1 MYRVLILSREQK
13 FEKYLSTPTMNELD
27 IMTEVTGVKKRIY
40 NIPHERENGLVLVDR
55 NILGNLIA
63 EIEDK
68 LDELEA
74 ITDPDFM
81 KEVYM
86 RVDEIDGGEVAGL
99 NEAEILDLLEG

>member
-1 MYRVLILSREQK
+1 
-13 FEKYLSTPTMNELD
+13 MNELD
-27 IMTEVTGVKKRIY
+27 IMTEVTSVKKRIY
-40 NIPHERENGLVLVDR
+40 NVSKKRGNNLVLVDR

-86 RVDEIDGGEVAGL
+86 RVDEIESGEVAGL
-99 NEAEILDLLEG
+99 NEEDILDLLKG

>member
-1 MYRVLILSREQK
+1 
-13 FEKYLSTPTMNELD
+13 
-27 IMTEVTGVKKRIY
+27 MTEAPNVKKRIY
-40 NIPHERENGLVLVDR
+40 NVPNELGNNLVLVDR
-55 NILGNLIA
+55 NILGDLIA

-86 RVDEIDGGEVAGL
+86 RVDEIDGERVAGL
-99 NEAEILDLLEG
+99 DEAEILDLLKG

>member
-1 MYRVLILSREQK
+1 
-13 FEKYLSTPTMNELD
+13 MNELG
-27 IMTEVTGVKKRIY
+27 IMTEITSVKKRIY
-40 NIPHERENGLVLVDR
+40 TVSKELGTDLVLVDR

-81 KEVYM
+81 KDVYM
-86 RVDEIDGGEVAGL
+86 RVDEIEGGEVAGL
-99 NEAEILDLLEG
+99 NEAEILNLLKG

>member
-1 MYRVLILSREQK
+1 
-13 FEKYLSTPTMNELD
+13 
-27 IMTEVTGVKKRIY
+27 MTEVTGVKKRVY
-40 NIPHERENGLVLVDR
+40 NVLHEPGNDLVRVDR

-81 KEVYM
+81 KEVYT

>member
-1 MYRVLILSREQK
+1 
-13 FEKYLSTPTMNELD
+13 MNELD
-27 IMTEVTGVKKRIY
+27 IMTEVTGVKKRVY
-40 NIPHERENGLVLVDR
+40 NVLHEPGNDLVLVDR

-81 KEVYM
+81 KEVYT

>member
-1 MYRVLILSREQK
+1 
-13 FEKYLSTPTMNELD
+13 MNKLD

-40 NIPHERENGLVLVDR
+40 NVPQEHGNGLVLVDR
-55 NILGNLIA
+55 NILRNLIA

-81 KEVYM
+81 EEVYM
-86 RVDEIDGGEVAGL
+86 RVDEIDGGAVAGL
-99 NEAEILDLLEG
+99 NEAEILDLLKG

>member
-1 MYRVLILSREQK
+1 MSHTINK
-13 FEKYLSTPTMNELD
+13 LD

-40 NIPHERENGLVLVDR
+40 NGPHERENGLVLVDR
-55 NILGNLIA
+55 NILRNLIA

-81 KEVYM
+81 KEVYT
-86 RVDEIDGGEVAGL
+86 RVDEIDSGEVAGL
-99 NEAEILDLLEG
+99 NEVEILDLLEG

>member
-1 MYRVLILSREQK
+1 
-13 FEKYLSTPTMNELD
+13 MNELD

-40 NIPHERENGLVLVDR
+40 NVSKKPGNDLVLVDR

-86 RVDEIDGGEVAGL
+86 RVDEIESGEVAGL
-99 NEAEILDLLEG
+99 NEEEILDLLKG

>member
-1 MYRVLILSREQK
+1 
-13 FEKYLSTPTMNELD
+13 MNKLD
-27 IMTEVTGVKKRIY
+27 IMTEVTGVKKRVY
-40 NIPHERENGLVLVDR
+40 NVLHEPGNDLVLVDR

-81 KEVYM
+81 KEVYT

>member
-1 MYRVLILSREQK
+1 
-13 FEKYLSTPTMNELD
+13 MNELE
-27 IMTEVTGVKKRIY
+27 IMTEAPSVKKRIY
-40 NIPHERENGLVLVDR
+40 NAPNELGNNLVLVDR
-55 NILGNLIA
+55 NILGDLIA

-99 NEAEILDLLEG
+99 NEARILDLLKG

>member
-1 MYRVLILSREQK
+1 MLFLAIAGGVPGLDT
-13 FEKYLSTPTMNELD
+13 FEGAEVRKLLNHTMNESD
-27 IMTEVTGVKKRIY
+27 IMTEATSVKKRIY
-40 NIPHERENGLVLVDR
+40 NVPRELGNDLVLVDR

-86 RVDEIDGGEVAGL
+86 RVDEI
-99 NEAEILDLLEG
+99 

>member
-1 MYRVLILSREQK
+1 
-13 FEKYLSTPTMNELD
+13 MNELD
-27 IMTEVTGVKKRIY
+27 IMTEVTSVKKRIY
-40 NIPHERENGLVLVDR
+40 NVPQEQGNGLVLVDR

-99 NEAEILDLLEG
+99 NETEILDLLKG

>member
-1 MYRVLILSREQK
+1 
-13 FEKYLSTPTMNELD
+13 MNELD
-27 IMTEVTGVKKRIY
+27 IMTEVTSVKKRIY
-40 NIPHERENGLVLVDR
+40 NASKKLGNDLVLVDR
-55 NILGNLIA
+55 NILGDLIA

-86 RVDEIDGGEVAGL
+86 RVDEIESGEVAGL
-99 NEAEILDLLEG
+99 NEEEILDFLK

>member
-1 MYRVLILSREQK
+1 
-13 FEKYLSTPTMNELD
+13 MNELD
-27 IMTEVTGVKKRIY
+27 IMTEVTSVKKRIY
-40 NIPHERENGLVLVDR
+40 NVSKKPGNDLVLVDR
-55 NILGNLIA
+55 NILGDLIA

-86 RVDEIDGGEVAGL
+86 RVDEIESGEVAGL
-99 NEAEILDLLEG
+99 NEEEILDLLKG

>member
-1 MYRVLILSREQK
+1 M
-13 FEKYLSTPTMNELD
+13 
-27 IMTEVTGVKKRIY
+27 
-40 NIPHERENGLVLVDR
+40 
-55 NILGNLIA
+55 GNLIA

-99 NEAEILDLLEG
+99 NEVEILDLLEG

>member
-1 MYRVLILSREQK
+1 
-13 FEKYLSTPTMNELD
+13 MNELD

-40 NIPHERENGLVLVDR
+40 NVPHEHGNGLVLVDR

-86 RVDEIDGGEVAGL
+86 RVDEVEGGEVAGL

>member
-1 MYRVLILSREQK
+1 
-13 FEKYLSTPTMNELD
+13 MNKLD

-40 NIPHERENGLVLVDR
+40 NVPQEPGNGLVLVDR
-55 NILGNLIA
+55 NILRNLIA

-81 KEVYM
+81 EEVYM
-86 RVDEIDGGEVAGL
+86 RVDEIEGGDVAGL
-99 NEAEILDLLEG
+99 NETEILDLLKG

>member
-1 MYRVLILSREQK
+1 
-13 FEKYLSTPTMNELD
+13 MNELG
-27 IMTEVTGVKKRIY
+27 IMTEITSVKKRIY
-40 NIPHERENGLVLVDR
+40 TVSKELGTDLVLVDR

-99 NEAEILDLLEG
+99 NEVEILDLLEG

>member
-1 MYRVLILSREQK
+1 
-13 FEKYLSTPTMNELD
+13 MNELD
-27 IMTEVTGVKKRIY
+27 IMTEVTSVKKRIY
-40 NIPHERENGLVLVDR
+40 NVSKKRGNDLVLVDR

-86 RVDEIDGGEVAGL
+86 RVDEIESGEVAGL
-99 NEAEILDLLEG
+99 NEEDILDLLKG